1 LKKRILTKLRMKKI
15 EELCIKY
22 LMNETDPSETAH
34 IRAEIIDDSDALIEY
49 ESLKSTLNRLD
60 ALPHISPPEHVTS
73 VILEKARKNKRIT
86 SKLHGIKSNKWM
98 IAAGLSFV
106 AISGVIATVS
116 IMDGSFLKSNT
127 LSSSDN
133 HWVDKNDI
141 ITVSPGNQTSVP
153 VSEHSNKLK
162 PVVST
167 PQETVE
173 NTDIKLAGSKQVVI
187 KP

>member
-1 LKKRILTKLRMKKI
+1 MKKI

-49 ESLKSTLNRLD
+49 ESLRATLNRLD

-73 VILEKARKNKRIT
+73 VILEKARKNKRII
-86 SKLHGIKSNKWM
+86 SRLHIIKSNKWM

-106 AISGVIATVS
+106 AISGVIASVS
-116 IMDGSFLKSNT
+116 IMNGLFLKSNT
-127 LSSSDN
+127 LSNSEI

-162 PVVST
+162 PVLAT
-167 PQETVE
+167 PQDAVE
-173 NTDIKLAGSKQVVI
+173 STDITLAGSKQVVI